1 MRGLVVAA
9 AWLLPGIA
17 LAAPPD
23 NPDPA
28 LAPWY
33 NNLRQPWTNAL
44 CCSMADCRPTEART
58 AGDNYE
64 AFVGG
69 EWRAVPPDKVLQR
82 SDNPTGHAVVCW
94 TPSAGI
100 MCFVR
105 GPDS

>member
-9 AWLLPGIA
+9 ALLLPATA
-17 LAAPPD
+17 LGAPPEH
-23 NPDPA
+23 PDPA

-33 NNLRQPWTNAL
+33 NNLRQPFTNAL
-44 CCSMADCRPTEART
+44 CCSLADCRPTEART
-58 AGDNYE
+58 NGDSYE

-69 EWRAVPPDKVLQR
+69 QWRLVPPEKVLQR

-94 TPSAGI
+94 TPTAGV